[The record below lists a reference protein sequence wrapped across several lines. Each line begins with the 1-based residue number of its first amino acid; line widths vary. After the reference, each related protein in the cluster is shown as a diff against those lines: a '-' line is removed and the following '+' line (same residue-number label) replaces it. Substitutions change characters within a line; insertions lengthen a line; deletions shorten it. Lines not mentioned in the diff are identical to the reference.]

1 MPPKGQRMGP
11 CPTILAMEAD
21 TFPCIKDSIKDNRLF
36 PEQTF
41 QISRKFLIFSAHSGH
56 FRSKVTLRGLEEM
69 MTFEDRL
76 EKVLALAEALP
87 AFLIAAVKG
96 QEFMKEKAGRY
107 SFASFVVLFIVLV
120 ILVVLGTPGLAL
132 SAEAIKIGEIDPLS
146 GHLAQHGTEIH
157 QGILVAVEEANAQG
171 GVAGHQ
177 VQLISRDDQSK
188 PEVALNQAQ
197 DLIIREKVQ
206 GLVGGYVDSL
216 VGPVSELAARYK
228 VPYVASASL
237 QRGLTAKGNPYF
249 FRVSRLDGIVDPV
262 CRFTGQTF
270 KARTAAVLYLSTPGA
285 TEFADSVKS
294 CLEKAGVPVPIMEK
308 FRPGWPD
315 FSMLLLKVKQAGV
328 DMLISGGFFADNLI
342 MVRQLKERPLGLK
355 GFLAPWGVAYQSF
368 LREMGQGAEG
378 LFGTCA
384 WNPGITWPGT
394 EEMSRAFTDRFRQ
407 QFGEEPNTTSMH
419 GYISARAMLAATT
432 AVLKE
437 NQGLTGEAVSR
448 ALSKL
453 DITLPMGRLAFDEHG
468 DPRYYQQVVVQIQ
481 NQKMVVVY
489 PPERATGKVDFSLA
503 AH

>member
-1 MPPKGQRMGP
+1 MKG
-11 CPTILAMEAD
+11 
-21 TFPCIKDSIKDNRLF
+21 
-36 PEQTF
+36 
-41 QISRKFLIFSAHSGH
+41 
-56 FRSKVTLRGLEEM
+56 
-69 MTFEDRL
+69 
-76 EKVLALAEALP
+76 
-87 AFLIAAVKG
+87 
-96 QEFMKEKAGRY
+96 KAGVY
-107 SFASFVVLFIVLV
+107 HHPGLAVLFIL
-120 ILVVLGTPGLAL
+120 LLCFAVLGKPSPVMA
-132 SAEAIKIGEIDPLS
+132 AEIIKLGEIDPLS
-146 GHLAQHGTEIH
+146 GHLAQHGMEIH
-157 QGILVAVEEANAQG
+157 EGILLAVEEANAHG
-171 GVAGHQ
+171 GVAGRQ

-197 DLIIREKVQ
+197 DLIIREKVL

-216 VGPVSELAARYK
+216 VGPVSELAARYQ

-249 FRVSRLDGIVDPV
+249 FRVSRLDGIVQPV
-262 CRFTGQTF
+262 CRFIVQTF
-270 KARTAAVLYLSTPGA
+270 KAKTAGVLHLSTPGA
-285 TEFADSVKS
+285 TEFADSVQS
-294 CLEKAGVPVPIMEK
+294 CLEQAGVSVPIREK

-328 DMLISGGFFADNLI
+328 DFLISGGFFADNLI

-368 LREMGQGAEG
+368 LREMDGAAEG

-394 EEMSRAFTDRFRQ
+394 EEMSRAFTDGFRQ
-407 QFGEEPNTTSMH
+407 RFGEEPNTTSMH
-419 GYISARAMLAATT
+419 GYTSARAMLAALA

-437 NQGLTGEAVSR
+437 NQWLTGEAVSR

-468 DPRYYQQVVVQIQ
+468 DPRHYQHVVVQIQ

-489 PPERATGKVDFSLA
+489 PPERATGQVDFSLA
-503 AH
+503 VH